1 MQIFYDDDDILTYFN
16 ICIKDIIR
24 SCKVTKIILSNKVDT
39 GIVNIINKVLTELK
53 NSAIFI
59 DKVKIESISLL
70 DLPSEESSFLF
81 IFERGREKLPEA
93 FIGIAPAITL
103 VHENIKSGIIDK
115 KLSLV
120 LSKTMSLKTYYM
132 EKSA

>member
-1 MQIFYDDDDILTYFN
+1 M
-16 ICIKDIIR
+16 K
-24 SCKVTKIILSNKVDT
+24 S
-39 GIVNIINKVLTELK
+39 
-53 NSAIFI
+53 SAVFI
-59 DKVKIESISLL
+59 DKVNIESISLT
-70 DLPSEESSFLF
+70 DLPSEQSSFLF

-120 LSKTMSLKTYYM
+120 LNKTMSLKTYYM